1 MTDAPRLIGRK
12 EAAAYCGIGESTF
25 SLWVAT
31 HKMPPAV
38 PGTRKWDKRAID
50 AKLDEISGLGSS
62 AEPEDAYDK
71 WMREHGEQETDL
83 QKWRR
88 ERDGRR
94 AGAQNNSSDYDD
106 WRTKKEKRRE
116 KYRPLMGLDARQE
129 RILRFMA
136 DHPECDTF
144 DTIPGAGQKILDALI
159 EKGAIRLVGT
169 SGNAFR
175 YALTDEG
182 RAELHRLKKW
192 KNLAP

>member
-1 MTDAPRLIGRK
+1 
-12 EAAAYCGIGESTF
+12 
-25 SLWVAT
+25 
-31 HKMPPAV
+31 MPPAV
-38 PGTRKWDKRAID
+38 PGTRKWDRRAID

-88 ERDGRR
+88 ERDARR
-94 AGAQNNSSDYDD
+94 TGTHNSSDYDD
-106 WRTKKEKRRE
+106 WRAKKEKRRE
-116 KYRPLMGLDARQE
+116 KYRPLIGLDAREE
-129 RILRFMA
+129 RILRYMA

-144 DTIPGAGQKILDALI
+144 DTIPGAGQKVLDALI
-159 EKGAIRLVGT
+159 EKGVTRLVGT
-169 SGNAFR
+169 SGNVFR

-182 RAELHRLKKW
+182 QAELHRLKKW